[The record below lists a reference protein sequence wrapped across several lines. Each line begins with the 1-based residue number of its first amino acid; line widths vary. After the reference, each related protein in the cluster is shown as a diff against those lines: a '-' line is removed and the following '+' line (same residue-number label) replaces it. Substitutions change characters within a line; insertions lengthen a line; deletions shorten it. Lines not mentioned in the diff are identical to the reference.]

1 MRTRSAYRLDH
12 VHLLVAD
19 RELSAAWYELTLG
32 FKRVS
37 TSEDPYGPLLISGDG
52 GETGIALFTSK
63 VKADPSRVVAFRVSA
78 EELLAF
84 AVDLEEREL
93 AGPDGTRLTAED
105 VHDHG
110 DVLSYY
116 LHDPDGNAIEITTP
130 EVDAARL
137 GLRGLAI
144 RSARTGR

>member
-1 MRTRSAYRLDH
+1 MRRRSAYRLDH

-19 RELSAAWYELTLG
+19 RELSAAWYELSLG

-37 TSEDPYGPLLISGDG
+37 TSSDPYGPLLISGDG
-52 GETGIALFTSK
+52 GQTGIALFTSK
-63 VKADPSRVVAFRVSA
+63 VKADPSRVVAFKVSA
-78 EELLAF
+78 EEFLAF

-93 AGPDGTRLTAED
+93 KAPDGARLVAEE
-105 VHDHG
+105 VLDHG
-110 DVLSYY
+110 DVLSFY
-116 LHDPDGNAIEITTP
+116 LHDPDGNAIEITTD

-144 RSARTGR
+144 RSARSRS

>member
-1 MRTRSAYRLDH
+1 MRRRSAYRLDH
-12 VHLLVAD
+12 IHLLVAD
-19 RELSAAWYELTLG
+19 RELSAAWYELSLG
-32 FKRVS
+32 FQRIS
-37 TSEDPYGPLLISGDG
+37 ASSDPYGPLVMSGDG

-63 VKADPSRVVAFRVSA
+63 VRADPSRVVAFRVSA

-93 AGPDGTRLTAED
+93 MAPDGARLCAED

-116 LHDPDGNAIEITTP
+116 LHDPDGNALEITTS

-144 RSARTGR
+144 RAARSSR